1 MPADGIGSYEQWEG
15 NVSSESVDVTEL
27 ERRVEQGDVQAL
39 LALFAC
45 HHDRLKHIVR
55 LRIDDRVRKRVDPS
69 DVLQEAFLD
78 VARRAADYLIAPKLP
93 PFLWFRWIAGE
104 KLLVQHRRHL
114 GARLR
119 DVSLEV
125 SIHKGGLPHASS
137 ASLAAMLLGR
147 LTSPT
152 RAARRA
158 EVQRKI
164 QDALDTMDALD
175 REIITL
181 RHFEELSNEESAKV
195 LGLSKSAASKRYIR
209 ALKRLKDALGGL
221 EGALDI

>member
-1 MPADGIGSYEQWEG
+1 
-15 NVSSESVDVTEL
+15 VSRRARLSEPYWRLTRSPKKTIARIIVPNESEDVAEL
-27 ERRVEQGDVQAL
+27 QRRVEQGDGQAL
-39 LALFAC
+39 LALFTC
-45 HHDRLKHIVR
+45 HRERLKHIVR
-55 LRIDDRVRKRVDPS
+55 LRIDERLRRRGDPS

-78 VARRAADYLIAPKLP
+78 IARRTVDYLAAPTLP

-104 KLLVQHRRHL
+104 KLLALHRKHL

-119 DVSLEV
+119 NAGLEV
-125 SIHKGGLPHASS
+125 SIHRGGLPQASS

-158 EVQRKI
+158 EAQRRI
-164 QDALDTMDALD
+164 QNALDAMDPLD

-181 RHFEELSNEESAKV
+181 RHFEELSNAEAAKV
-195 LGLSKSAASKRYIR
+195 LDLSKTAASTR
-209 ALKRLKDALGGL
+209 
-221 EGALDI
+221 

>member
-1 MPADGIGSYEQWEG
+1 VP
-15 NVSSESVDVTEL
+15 NESDDVAEL
-27 ERRVEQGDVQAL
+27 QQRVEQGDGQAL
-39 LALFAC
+39 LALFSC
-45 HHDRLKHIVR
+45 HRERLKHIIR
-55 LRIDDRVRKRVDPS
+55 LRIDDRLRRRVDPS

-78 VARRAADYLIAPKLP
+78 IARRAPDYLAAPTLP

-104 KLLVQHRRHL
+104 KLLVLHRRHL
-114 GARLR
+114 GARMR
-119 DVSLEV
+119 DAGLEV

-164 QDALDTMDALD
+164 QDALDGMDSLD

-181 RHFEELSNEESAKV
+181 RHFEELSNAEVAKV
-195 LGLSKSAASKRYIR
+195 LDLSKTAASNRYIR
-209 ALKRLKDALGGL
+209 ALKRLKDSLGGVD
-221 EGALDI
+221 GVLDI

>member
-1 MPADGIGSYEQWEG
+1 VP
-15 NVSSESVDVTEL
+15 SESDVVIEL
-27 ERRVEQGDVQAL
+27 QRRVEQGDGQAL

-45 HHDRLKHIVR
+45 HRERLKHIVR
-55 LRIDDRVRKRVDPS
+55 LRMDDRLRRRLDPS

-78 VARRAADYLIAPKLP
+78 IARRASDYLAAPALP

-104 KLLVQHRRHL
+104 KLLMLHRRHL
-114 GARLR
+114 GARMR
-119 DVSLEV
+119 DVGLEV
-125 SIHKGGLPHASS
+125 SIHRGCLPRASS

-164 QDALDTMDALD
+164 QDALDAMDPID

-181 RHFEELSNEESAKV
+181 RHFEELSNVEASKV
-195 LGLSKSAASKRYIR
+195 LGLSKTAACNRYIR
-209 ALKRLKDALGGL
+209 AMKRLKDAMSGPGGIL
-221 EGALDI
+221 EI

>member
-1 MPADGIGSYEQWEG
+1 M
-15 NVSSESVDVTEL
+15 SSEPDDLIAL
-27 ERRVEQGDVQAL
+27 EQRVEQGDGQAL
-39 LALFAC
+39 LALFAR
-45 HHDRLKHIVR
+45 HRERLKHIVR
-55 LRIDDRVRKRVDPS
+55 LRLDDRLRRRVDPS

-78 VARRAADYLIAPKLP
+78 IVRRAKDYLAAPTLP

-104 KLLVQHRRHL
+104 KLLALHRRHL

-119 DVSLEV
+119 NVELEV
-125 SIHKGGLPHASS
+125 SIYRGGLPHASS
-137 ASLAAMLLGR
+137 AALAAMLMGR

-164 QDALDTMDALD
+164 QEALDAMGPLD

-181 RHFEELSNEESAKV
+181 RHFEELSNVEAAKV
-195 LGLSKSAASKRYIR
+195 LGLSKTATSNRYVR
-209 ALKRLKDALGGL
+209 ALKRLKDAMGGPD
-221 EGALDI
+221 GFIDI